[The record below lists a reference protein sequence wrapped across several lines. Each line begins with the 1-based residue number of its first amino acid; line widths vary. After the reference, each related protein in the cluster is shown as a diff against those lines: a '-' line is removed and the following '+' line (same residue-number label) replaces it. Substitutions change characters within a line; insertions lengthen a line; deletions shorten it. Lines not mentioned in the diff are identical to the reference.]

1 MSEQHVVFRRG
12 KKVYLRPL
20 EEGDLH
26 RLYRWINDPEVSIFL
41 DQTFPLSLVYE
52 AEFLKQAMTR
62 PAFPRDII
70 FAICL
75 NEDNRHIGVMGLHN
89 IRYDH
94 GTAGTGSFIGEKD
107 LWGKGYGFDAKMI
120 LLDYAFNTLRL
131 RKVCA
136 GAKAFN
142 GRSLGFNAKCGYY
155 SEGLRRGQFLVN
167 GEFVDEVI
175 TAVTPAQWDVR
186 WQEYCSDWKRS

>member
-1 MSEQHVVFRRG
+1 MSDHIIFRPG

-41 DQTFPLSLVYE
+41 DQTFPLPLVYE
-52 AEFLKQAMTR
+52 AEFLKKSMTR
-62 PAFPRDII
+62 PAFPTDII

-75 NEDNRHIGVMGLHN
+75 NEDDRHIGVMGLHR

-94 GTAGTGSFIGEKD
+94 GTASTGSFIGEKD
-107 LWGKGYGFDAKMI
+107 LWGQGYGFDAKMI
-120 LLDYAFNTLRL
+120 LLDFAFNTLRL
-131 RKVCA
+131 RKVTA

-142 GRSLGFNAKCGYY
+142 GRSLGFNAKCGYRE
-155 SEGLRRGQFLVN
+155 EGRRVGQFLVK
-167 GEFVDEVI
+167 GEFVDEII
-175 TAVTPAQWDVR
+175 TAVFREMWLPLWEVYCTD
-186 WQEYCSDWKRS
+186 WQR

>member
-26 RLYRWINDPEVSIFL
+26 RLYRWINDPEISIFL
-41 DQTFPLSLVYE
+41 DQTFPLPLVYE

-107 LWGKGYGFDAKMI
+107 LWGQGYGFDAKMI
-120 LLDYAFNTLRL
+120 LLDFAFNTLRL
-131 RKVCA
+131 RKICA

-142 GRSLGFNAKCGYY
+142 QRSLGFNAKCGYY
-155 SEGLRRGQFLVN
+155 TEGLRRGQFLVN

-175 TAVTPAQWDVR
+175 TAVTPAQWEER
-186 WQEYCSDWKRS
+186 WQEYCADWKRS

>member
-1 MSEQHVVFRRG
+1 MSDHIVFRRG

-20 EEGDLH
+20 EEGDCH
-26 RLYRWINDPEVSIFL
+26 RLCRWLNDPEVSRFL
-41 DQTFPLSLVYE
+41 DQSFPLPLTYE
-52 AEFLKQAMTR
+52 AEFLKKSMTR
-62 PAFPRDII
+62 ADFPTDLI

-75 NEDNRHIGVMGLHN
+75 NEDDRHIGNMGLHK
-89 IRYDH
+89 IRYIH

-131 RKVCA
+131 RRITS
-136 GAKAFN
+136 GAKALN
-142 GRSLGFNAKCGYY
+142 GRSLAFNAKCGYKE
-155 SEGLRRGQFLVN
+155 EGRRRGQFLLE

-175 TAVTPAQWDVR
+175 TAVMKEDWLPLWEAYCAD
-186 WQEYCSDWKRS
+186 WQR